1 MLLAPCYTHCQL
13 STLPPAPVPC
23 SDPWA
28 GCLERSDMRSPCSLN
43 TPKDSRQHYEIEYR
57 HRAANLEKC
66 MSELWH
72 MERKR
77 DKNARE
83 MKVQGLGARLWGD
96 PLTPS

>member
-1 MLLAPCYTHCQL
+1 
-13 STLPPAPVPC
+13 
-23 SDPWA
+23 
-28 GCLERSDMRSPCSLN
+28 MRSPCSLN

-96 PLTPS
+96 RSQAGVSPEPQATRPLP